1 LIELNCK
8 GSVALREIA
17 TAINAMKAV
26 LSSIAINPYIVTE
39 NNTIKRPT
47 KAAAALLPR
56 FNSECN
62 CSSVLLFKVVF
73 FIC

>member
-1 LIELNCK
+1 
-8 GSVALREIA
+8 
-17 TAINAMKAV
+17 MKAV

-47 KAAAALLPR
+47 KAAAALPL